1 LVYYFFKYKI
11 DKGHKIFKKDY
22 ELALFI
28 WLVKLFYE
36 KPRRH
41 QSHIP
46 GITDATSLIFYDTI
60 AVAFRCSELG
70 SACAG
75 SRWWHSLRPLSRVAD
90 LLWFGLR
97 LP

>member
-36 KPRRH
+36 KDW
-41 QSHIP
+41 SNLDEKGNI
-46 GITDATSLIFYDTI
+46 IFLNRNLNYDFLYLKI
-60 AVAFRCSELG
+60 IEK
-70 SACAG
+70 
-75 SRWWHSLRPLSRVAD
+75 
-90 LLWFGLR
+90 
-97 LP
+97 